1 MAVTNPVKY
10 NGMFLGNMSVETAAV
25 ILKIRQS
32 QVILPLK
39 KMIFDFSPDMV
50 MRSVNECRRLRD
62 IVKEEK
68 LDYTQ
73 YIGELRDY
81 QTVGAAF
88 MYYSP
93 RSMLGDG
100 VGLGKTVEVSCLINY
115 LKSRGELT
123 RFMIAVESSAI
134 NQTAYELIRFTGL
147 NVVPMPSDAVKLKR
161 TINKLDWTQ
170 VDGLVIKHSTL
181 RSDYLSKWL
190 ALNLDENGMCKVFNT
205 FFLDE
210 SSVIKNQNTKTYRY
224 TENICNICTRV
235 HLMNATAFELYLIDV
250 YNQMDM
256 INSVLLPK
264 KWRIEKDFCT
274 FGRSSYWTKVDGKAK
289 MNFRRDLT
297 GYKNQSI
304 FKESL
309 KLFYFGRCKADIGM
323 DMPHIHKV
331 YEVEPSGNQ
340 LIAIANGYRYNEI
353 LNCPSLVPDAG
364 IKTSVEDCPKL
375 QRLVDIV
382 NNEFNGQKVMVYCF
396 HIEAQEAI
404 AKEMLKIGRKPLI
417 LNGTTPDDER
427 YKIQTSFNSGDC
439 DVIITNIKKSLNLY
453 GGDACI
459 FYSVLTNPSALFQV
473 AGRVDR
479 NVDDRI
485 KTYILLLYK
494 GTDEYDNFV
503 NVVRQRAKDSR
514 DLTLDA
520 KTTVDFFIE
529 SMQDAESS

>member
-1 MAVTNPVKY
+1 
-10 NGMFLGNMSVETAAV
+10 
-25 ILKIRQS
+25 
-32 QVILPLK
+32 
-39 KMIFDFSPDMV
+39 MIFDFSPDMV

-68 LDYTQ
+68 LNYTQ

-235 HLMNATAFELYLIDV
+235 HLMNATAFELYLMDV

-256 INSVLLPK
+256 MNSVLLPK

-274 FGRSSYWTKVDGKAK
+274 FGR
-289 MNFRRDLT
+289 
-297 GYKNQSI
+297 
-304 FKESL
+304 
-309 KLFYFGRCKADIGM
+309 
-323 DMPHIHKV
+323 
-331 YEVEPSGNQ
+331 
-340 LIAIANGYRYNEI
+340 
-353 LNCPSLVPDAG
+353 
-364 IKTSVEDCPKL
+364 
-375 QRLVDIV
+375 
-382 NNEFNGQKVMVYCF
+382 
-396 HIEAQEAI
+396 
-404 AKEMLKIGRKPLI
+404 
-417 LNGTTPDDER
+417 
-427 YKIQTSFNSGDC
+427 
-439 DVIITNIKKSLNLY
+439 
-453 GGDACI
+453 
-459 FYSVLTNPSALFQV
+459 
-473 AGRVDR
+473 
-479 NVDDRI
+479 
-485 KTYILLLYK
+485 
-494 GTDEYDNFV
+494 
-503 NVVRQRAKDSR
+503 
-514 DLTLDA
+514 
-520 KTTVDFFIE
+520 
-529 SMQDAESS
+529 